1 MILKYSLLIL
11 LILLVAAGAKQ
22 GLIGFL
28 VDLGADKSRLRQ
40 LELENEKLRAQ
51 IWQLENKLP
60 LPVKEV
66 LRGQIHSSYPFNNKN
81 LLSIN
86 LGRVQGAAVGMP
98 VTIDGHILIGQISEV
113 FKNYSLV
120 RTIFSPDWELPV
132 RIGPRKVP
140 ALLVGGPS
148 PKLKMISQDR
158 KVSEGEV
165 VFSVSQDLPLGLKIG
180 EVTAIESD
188 QATGIFKEASVK
200 LGYEINDLT
209 ELIIL
214 PWTAD

>member
-1 MILKYSLLIL
+1 MILRYSLLIL
-11 LILLVAAGAKQ
+11 LVLLLAVGVKQ
-22 GLIGFL
+22 GVVGFL
-28 VDLGADKSRLRQ
+28 VDLGVDKSRLRR

-51 IWQLENKLP
+51 LWELTNNTP
-60 LPVKEV
+60 APVKEV
-66 LRGQIHSSYPFNNKN
+66 LRGQIHSAYPFNNKN

-86 LGRVQGAAVGMP
+86 LGEAQGIDLGMP
-98 VTIDGHILIGQISEV
+98 ATIDGHILIGQVSQT

-120 RTIFSPDWELPV
+120 KTIFSPDWELSV
-132 RIGPRKVP
+132 RIGQRKVP
-140 ALLVGGPS
+140 ALLVGGPA

-165 VFSVSQDLPLGLKIG
+165 VFSASQDLPFGLKIG

-188 QATGIFKEASVK
+188 EATGVFKETSVK

-214 PWTAD
+214 PWTAN

>member
-1 MILKYSLLIL
+1 VILKYSLLIL